1 METHPRP
8 DTALVSNII
17 PIVILFIFV
26 YGRLMMIIQ
35 VNTGVLDTVLLSL
48 HPAEVKN
55 FIWLSTKTNLILLKV
70 VAANDEVSQRT
81 KEGLAQLHSSPHLTF
96 CDSNVIVARF
106 HALIKL
112 EKVEEEEMKAL
123 LENLPDE
130 FAAMLGENQNWI
142 IGRPS
147 NCNMDRKGTQKA
159 HQDTKAAPGE
169 GNCCTSERCHQS
181 TAKPT
186 SLVQLKIVVP
196 AQKSTNFLMF
206 FAMT

>member
-1 METHPRP
+1 
-8 DTALVSNII
+8 
-17 PIVILFIFV
+17 
-26 YGRLMMIIQ
+26 MIIQ

-147 NCNMDRKGTQKA
+147 NCNKERRGPKRHTRTPKQRQGM
-159 HQDTKAAPGE
+159 APG
-169 GNCCTSERCHQS
+169 G
-181 TAKPT
+181 
-186 SLVQLKIVVP
+186 KIVKPEDEVFYYISTTNTRIFNFCLP
-196 AQKSTNFLMF
+196 AGE
-206 FAMT
+206 